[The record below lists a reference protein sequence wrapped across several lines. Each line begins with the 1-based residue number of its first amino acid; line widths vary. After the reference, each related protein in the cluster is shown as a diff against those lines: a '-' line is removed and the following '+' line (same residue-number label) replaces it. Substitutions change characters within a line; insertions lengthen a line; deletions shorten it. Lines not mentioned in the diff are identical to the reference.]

1 MHNKKWKSESCSKLK
16 EILKISQKDDVVL
29 EGKQTRSV
37 LVLSGNR
44 PFVRSQ
50 RDRYIFSYLET
61 DQEVAVCWGSVSVQS
76 QPDDGKNEKQ
86 HHDINSTV
94 LMPLFISS
102 AERDTEKTKEWLF
115 NRRWQ
120 SDFCILRD
128 LWEATRLAELGCRL
142 DNFMLSYKLFFFFCI
157 LFFLYNFLISAG
169 HAVGAEKD
177 SRPTSRNHVQRR
189 RMSLIV
195 LYSIGLSLTFSHFSI
210 RHTSRAKEKRT
221 QLFLFFFFFFSLSA
235 TGGHFHSAVLM
246 LAILQ
251 CENGPW
257 DQSLPRK
264 SLLACV

>member
-50 RDRYIFSYLET
+50 RDRCIFSYLET
-61 DQEVAVCWGSVSVQS
+61 DQEAAVCWGSVSVQS

-142 DNFMLSYKLFFFFCI
+142 DNFMLSYKF
-157 LFFLYNFLISAG
+157 FFLYFIFFVQFFNQCWSCGRCREGQQANFKEPCAASPR
-169 HAVGAEKD
+169 VFD
-177 SRPTSRNHVQRR
+177 SSVQYRALFNIFSFQHKTHVQSKRKKN
-189 RMSLIV
+189 SA
-195 LYSIGLSLTFSHFSI
+195 FS
-210 RHTSRAKEKRT
+210 
-221 QLFLFFFFFFSLSA
+221 FFFFFFSLSA